1 MMPTPVS
8 SPSSFVSSLASSLGR
23 WLKPG
28 SKLRVPETDPE
39 GLGPQSA
46 LEHDDKEHGFLVPL
60 FLRF

>member
-8 SPSSFVSSLASSLGR
+8 SPSSLVSSLASSLGR

-39 GLGPQSA
+39 GLSPYLGI
-46 LEHDDKEHGFLVPL
+46 EHDEL
-60 FLRF
+60 